1 MGGYCGKILRVNLST
16 KSFVEDV
23 LDERYVHNF
32 LGGRGIAAKI
42 LFEELK
48 VGINPLNPENK
59 IIIMTGPL
67 TGTNIPGSGRVTV
80 SSKSPLTKTLF
91 DSSMGGSFG
100 VHLKR
105 KGYDGLI
112 IEGKA
117 EQLVYLIID
126 EDEMSI
132 ETASHIRGM
141 KTSETESYLRRKYKG
156 SGVVVIGPAGENK
169 VLLANIMS
177 ETRTAGRGGL
187 GAVMGSKNL
196 KAIVVRGRK
205 EIGLTQKGAF
215 KDIARKIRRTIETH
229 PITGSTGSL
238 AKFGTSLLIHRM
250 AVADLMPKDN
260 FSENNHMDY
269 EDVDSFSGETINER
283 YLTGRKACYLCP
295 TGCGRRL
302 KIDGKSVK
310 GPEYES
316 SAMLGPN
323 AGFYNFEKEILPL
336 SFLCD
341 ELGLDTISIGNIL
354 GYARSNNLIKNIEEA
369 KQLISDIALNLSTFS
384 MGVHKA
390 DQILNGKGDVACVK
404 SLELPAYDPRK
415 SKGIALAYV
424 TSNRGGCHLR
434 AYTIAPEILSNPEF
448 VDPQL
453 EEGKAELIIKLQ
465 NISAVYDSL
474 ILCKFHSFALFTTIE
489 YEMDDL
495 AKALSAVT
503 GFLFTN
509 EDLHEI
515 GSRIYTLERL
525 FNIREGFSSKDDNL
539 PKRFDLKLDKMLKKY
554 YQIRDWNVD
563 GHPKAS
569 LALRKPE
576 KIKEFDLLLTPLS
589 KITPPQIQVA
599 LDMDADIETICNIA
613 RKAYAGGARII
624 EAGTPAIK
632 RHGTDNL
639 IPALRKACPEAI
651 IVADLKT
658 MDVGNLESRIAFRAG
673 ADIAGILAVSGMNV
687 IKEALSEAI
696 KNDKSIIIDFIGS
709 KDPLT
714 QLDELTKELH
724 NYEDTVVFCLHR
736 GISDQLKGRGIY
748 EQKQLIS
755 EVVKKARGFIVG
767 IAGGIK
773 EGTTKEIASYG
784 IEIFVVGSAIYNSTD
799 PEETTKRMLTE
810 IKDNY
815 VKRKYGR
822 IP

>member
-1 MGGYCGKILRVNLST
+1 MFKGGYCGKILRVNLST
-16 KSFVEDV
+16 KLFVEEV
-23 LDERYVHNF
+23 LDERDAYNYI
-32 LGGRGIAAKI
+32 GGRGIAAKI
-42 LFEELK
+42 LFDELK
-48 VGINPLNPENK
+48 QGINPLNPENK
-59 IIIMTGPL
+59 IVIMTGPL
-67 TGTNIPGSGRVTV
+67 TGTNIPGSGRVTIT
-80 SSKSPLTKTLF
+80 SKSPLTKTLF

-105 KGYDGLI
+105 RGYDGLI

-117 EQLVYLIID
+117 EQLVYLIIKK
-126 EDEMSI
+126 DEMSI
-132 ETASHIRGM
+132 ETASHIKGM
-141 KTSETESYLRRKYKG
+141 KTTETETYLRRKYKG
-156 SGVVVIGPAGENK
+156 SGIVVIGPAGENK
-169 VLLANIMS
+169 VLMANIMS

-196 KAIVVRGRK
+196 KAIVVRGK
-205 EIGLTQKGAF
+205 KGIEIAHDRAF
-215 KDIARKIRRTIETH
+215 RNIARKIRRTIETH
-229 PITGSTGSL
+229 PITGSNGSL

-269 EDVDSFSGETINER
+269 EEVDPFSGETVNER

-302 KIDGKSVK
+302 KIDGKNVK
-310 GPEYES
+310 GPEYET

-336 SFLCD
+336 SLLSD

-354 GYARSNNLIKNIEEA
+354 GYARSNNLIKNIEET
-369 KQLISDIALNLSTFS
+369 KQLIQDIAQNRSTFS
-384 MGVHKA
+384 LGVQKA
-390 DQILNGKGDVACVK
+390 DQILGRKGDAAYVK

-415 SKGIALAYV
+415 SKGIALAYI

-453 EEGKAELIIKLQ
+453 EEGKPELIIRLQ

-474 ILCKFHSFALFTTIE
+474 VLCKFHSFALFTSLE

-503 GFLFTN
+503 GFRFTN

-515 GSRIYTLERL
+515 GNRIYTLERF
-525 FNIREGFSSKDDNL
+525 FNVREGFSRKDDNL
-539 PKRFDLKLDKMLKKY
+539 PKQFDIKLDRMLKKY
-554 YQIRDWNVD
+554 YQMRGWNVE
-563 GHPKAS
+563 GQPKSS
-569 LALRKPE
+569 LTLNKPE
-576 KIKEFDLLLTPLS
+576 TLKEFNLLLTPLS

-599 LDMDADIETICNIA
+599 LDMDADIETICSIA
-613 RKAYAGGARII
+613 KKAYAGGARII

-639 IPALRKACPEAI
+639 IPPLRKACPEAI

-673 ADIAGILAVSGMNV
+673 ADIAGILAVSGLNV
-687 IKEALSEAI
+687 IREALSEAI
-696 KNDKSIIIDFIGS
+696 KNDKSIIIDFIGTR
-709 KDPLT
+709 DPIT
-714 QLDELTKELH
+714 KLDELTKELQ
-724 NYEDTVVFCLHR
+724 NYEDIVIFCLHR
-736 GISDQLKGRGIY
+736 GISDQLKGRGIH
-748 EQKQLIS
+748 EKKQLIS
-755 EVVKKARGFIVG
+755 EVVKKANGFMIG

-773 EGTTKEIASYG
+773 EGTTREIAPFG

-815 VKRKYGR
+815 VKREYS
-822 IP
+822 